1 MITKILSPQMAVTQ
15 TDYHPHRHQ
24 QSVHIAIPL
33 WEFIRLFWIITS
45 INRYASR
52 LRYHFFLPY
61 VPNANGDEELA
72 STEEAATIH
81 QLRDN
86 STNIKR
92 L

>member
-1 MITKILSPQMAVTQ
+1 MTKILSPQMAVTQ